1 MVKSDDI
8 FSCIRSDVPDMDFHV
23 YKLYG
28 GRKDSYGRSTGKILY
43 SVIVSGSVYPEL

>member
-28 GRKDSYGRSTGKILY
+28 GRQDNDGGRSGKILY
-43 SVIVSGSVYPEL
+43 SIAVSGSVYA